1 MSWWTSFRDAFVDP
15 IVNET
20 ARFINDPTKVALTA
34 AAAAFGP
41 EVLASYGSEAGA
53 AAGAGKAAGAGL
65 TLSNIAA
72 GAGEAAGAAAGVDT
86 GLAGVGSTLP
96 TLSDIVTGGSSFLA
110 PENAS
115 LLSSMG
121 PETASSLGQSFAGN
135 MANIGYEGAQLGTS
149 LGTEGT
155 TAAMQ
160 GGFGQGT
167 ISPETSSLPSDAINT
182 ASNVP
187 VSTTEP
193 SVPYAAGP
201 NAMGPQTASELGK
214 GFQTAMDTAG
224 VASSPT
230 LGGMFKAG
238 WDKLNS
244 PLWEGGPTARQGM
257 SGLQLAGGLYDMY
270 AKNQMAQAQQKQANV
285 VNQQVQ
291 QLANMY
297 APGSPE
303 YNLAMQKIARLDAK
317 AGRNSQYGARET
329 NLAAIIAAQKANT
342 APGIASLSNTANTLQ
357 NQALGNRY
365 GSLNSLFS
373 LAGKTS
379 VPNVLDTLG
388 VS

>member
-15 IVNET
+15 IVDET
-20 ARFINDPTKVALTA
+20 ARFINDPAKVALTA
-34 AAAAFGP
+34 AAVAFGP

-53 AAGAGKAAGAGL
+53 AAGAG
-65 TLSNIAA
+65 
-72 GAGEAAGAAAGVDT
+72 EAAGAAGVDA
-86 GLAGVGSTLP
+86 GLAGVGSALP
-96 TLSDIVTGGSSFLA
+96 TLSDIAAGGSSFLA

-135 MANIGYEGAQLGTS
+135 MANMGYEGVG

-160 GGFGQGT
+160 GGFGQGA
-167 ISPETSSLPSDAINT
+167 IAPETSSLAPDAIST
-182 ASNVP
+182 ATNIP
-187 VSTTEP
+187 VDATAQEGSL
-193 SVPYAAGP
+193 AK
-201 NAMGPQTASELGK
+201 MGDTGLK
-214 GFQTAMDTAG
+214 GIFQ
-224 VASSPT
+224 S
-230 LGGMFKAG
+230 G
-238 WDKLNS
+238 WEKLNS
-244 PLWEGGPTARQGM
+244 PLWEGGPSARQGM
-257 SGLQLAGGLYDMY
+257 SGLQMAGGLYDLY

-317 AGRNSQYGARET
+317 AGRNSQYGARES
-329 NLAAIIAAQKANT
+329 NLAAMIAAQKANM

-373 LAGKTS
+373 LAGKTA
-379 VPNVLDTLG
+379 VPTVVNTLG
-388 VS
+388 G